1 MDNKQ
6 FNIVYVIG
14 LAVTSL
20 LMVWILFAG
29 ETSLNFTFL
38 VFFWVVRFLSGFGL
52 VLAVARGFLL
62 LLDKA
67 GNKLGK
73 KGTNVLIVIEIII
86 PVFLIG
92 YGIYKIMS
100 SYAARAVIT
109 QTGLLLWF
117 DNIIYIYGIASLL
130 LNLYIIP
137 LISEQFQKAVELG
150 KASSIKKGAKKVARK
165 VKKKYFTLRKKYAKA
180 QVQDQMT
187 VRDILDLWRNKFS
200 VILLLVLSIGA
211 FLFMP
216 VAFVC
221 VMFWLRLYVF
231 FRNPTQ
237 RFEKI
242 FLLISMIFIGL
253 VASIA
258 SLPFIQFGLLNELFT
273 SIEYYYWT
281 VDLFYLVGICIAT
294 FIFVKKLLN
303 LQGITLRALK
313 MWRKEKKIDQLTQEK
328 EQLKRQLEEKKE

>member
-14 LAVTSL
+14 LAITTF
-20 LMVWILFAG
+20 LMLWILLLG

-38 VFFWVVRFLSGFGL
+38 VFFWVVKFLSGFGL

-62 LLDKA
+62 ILDKA
-67 GNKLGK
+67 SDKLSK
-73 KGTNVLIVIEIII
+73 KATNVLIVIQIII
-86 PVFLIG
+86 PAFLIG
-92 YGIYKIMS
+92 YGIYKIIS
-100 SYAARAVIT
+100 SYTAEAVIT
-109 QTGLLLWF
+109 QSGIWLWF
-117 DNIIYIYGIASLL
+117 DNIIYIYGIVSLL
-130 LNLYIIP
+130 LNLYIVP
-137 LISEQFQKAVELG
+137 LASEQFQKAVELG

-187 VRDILDLWRNKFS
+187 IRDILDLWRNKFS
-200 VILLLVLSIGA
+200 VILLLVLGVGSLI
-211 FLFMP
+211 FMP
-216 VAFVC
+216 IAFIC

-242 FLLISMIFIGL
+242 ALLVSMIFIGI

-258 SLPFIQFGLLNELFT
+258 PLPFITFGPLTNLFN
-273 SIEYYYWT
+273 SIAAYFWT
-281 VDLFYLVGICIAT
+281 VNLFYLVGIGLAT

-303 LQGITLRALK
+303 LQGITIQALK
-313 MWRKEKKIDQLTQEK
+313 MRRKDKKIEQLSKEKEEL
-328 EQLKRQLEEKKE
+328 EKKLEKQND